1 MATRV
6 ACGDLHS
13 IQGGLHRCSQQW
25 PQEWHVVT
33 CIAYKVVCI
42 GAVNNGYKIWHVVTC
57 IAYKVVC
64 IGAVNNGHK
73 NGMW

>member
-1 MATRV
+1 MATRM

-25 PQEWHVVT
+25 LQDMA
-33 CIAYKVVCI
+33 CGDLYSYKVVCI

-57 IAYKVVC
+57 IATRWS
-64 IGAVNNGHK
+64 A
-73 NGMW
+73 

>member
-1 MATRV
+1 MATRM

-13 IQGGLHRCSQQW
+13 
-25 PQEWHVVT
+25 
-33 CIAYKVVCI
+33 
-42 GAVNNGYKIWHVVTC
+42 
-57 IAYKVVC
+57 YKVVC